1 MRRVSTLTKVSLSAT
16 VLMAISTQASAAVD
30 AKLLDMLRANGS
42 INAAQYAELKTEL
55 DGEKQA
61 QQTAAAEQSKKM
73 SAFDQKVAWAAKT
86 QIKGDVRL
94 RHESINVDGERDG
107 SSGDRNQDRQR
118 IRARIGVYSE
128 INPQVDA
135 GIRVATGSSA
145 DARSTN
151 QSLDGAFSKKS
162 IWLDQAYLDWHPT
175 AIKDLHLIGG
185 KMSQPWVSMGDVIW
199 DGDINPE
206 GVAATYKLPLGGAEL
221 FGSTGYYVLTDN
233 IDGEGRQFE
242 HDLRMYT
249 GQAGARFAL
258 GDNVK
263 MTLGGSVYSY
273 DNDNATNAAAVLAV
287 NGNASTE
294 FTLYEGF
301 GQLDITGL
309 PLPLSVYGQY
319 VVNGDAEATA
329 LVGKQDTAWL
339 AGVKTKFAGFGLDY
353 NYRDVQRNAVV
364 GAFTD
369 SDFANGFTGSRGHK
383 VKLGYEIDKNF
394 AVGATYFLAES
405 DVASRTRTDADV
417 NTLQLDLEAKF

>member
-1 MRRVSTLTKVSLSAT
+1 M
-16 VLMAISTQASAAVD
+16 
-30 AKLLDMLRANGS
+30 
-42 INAAQYAELKTEL
+42 
-55 DGEKQA
+55 
-61 QQTAAAEQSKKM
+61 
-73 SAFDQKVAWAAKT
+73 
-86 QIKGDVRL
+86 
-94 RHESINVDGERDG
+94 
-107 SSGDRNQDRQR
+107 
-118 IRARIGVYSE
+118 
-128 INPQVDA
+128 
-135 GIRVATGSSA
+135 
-145 DARSTN
+145 
-151 QSLDGAFSKKS
+151 
-162 IWLDQAYLDWHPT
+162 
-175 AIKDLHLIGG
+175 
-185 KMSQPWVSMGDVIW
+185 
-199 DGDINPE
+199 
-206 GVAATYKLPLGGAEL
+206 
-221 FGSTGYYVLTDN
+221 LTDN

-309 PLPLSVYGQY
+309 PLPLSIYGQY

-329 LVGKQDTAWL
+329 TVGKQDTAWL
-339 AGVKTKFAGFGLDY
+339 TGFKTKFAGFGLDY